1 MTERQSQPQATPAA
15 SDAPESIGGGATLF
29 ATTLHAH
36 DPEKS
41 AAKAKRFGTWYIAEY
56 YLRAMRRYGDVLLA
70 DSIGM
75 PLMYILAMGI
85 GLGSLLAGNGS
96 LFDGVPY
103 LVFIAPALLVSA
115 AVNAGVTEGTF
126 PVMDG
131 FKWHRLYQGPL
142 VTPITPHQIA
152 QGQIL
157 AVCCRMMLQGVL
169 FLLVVGLFGAVHSWW
184 ALAAIPVSA
193 LAGLAMGL
201 PIMAYSATIREEKGQ
216 FSIIMRFI
224 YMPLFLFS
232 GTFYPLMNLPI
243 FLQWIGWISPI
254 WHGTELA
261 RALMYGH
268 EIPAWLAV
276 VHVLVLVAM
285 TALGFFLTRRNFAR
299 RLGGIK

>member
-1 MTERQSQPQATPAA
+1 MTEPQPSTPPAA
-15 SDAPESIGGGATLF
+15 SGSADSIGGGATLF
-29 ATTLHAH
+29 TTQLHAH
-36 DPEKS
+36 DPEVS
-41 AAKAKRFGTWYIAEY
+41 AAKAKRFGTWFVAEY
-56 YLRAMRRYGDVLLA
+56 YLRTMRRYADVLLA
-70 DSIGM
+70 DAIGV
-75 PLMYILAMGI
+75 PLMYVLAMGI
-85 GLGSLLAGNGS
+85 GLGSLLTGNGS

-103 LVFIAPALLVSA
+103 LVFIAPALLISA
-115 AVNAGVTEGTF
+115 AVSAGVTEGTF

-157 AVCCRMMLQGVL
+157 AVSLRMMVQTVL
-169 FLLVVGLFGAVHSWW
+169 FLGVVGLFGAVHSWW
-184 ALAAIPVSA
+184 ALVAIPLSA

-224 YMPLFLFS
+224 FTPLFLFS

-268 EIPAWLAV
+268 FVPAWLAL
-276 VHVLVLVAM
+276 VHVLVLAALA
-285 TALGFFLTRRNFAR
+285 ALGFALVRRNFAR